1 VAGAGRSGRSVALSF
16 SPSFRSGDSFFFCT
30 TQSQINANGLEYLKK
45 KEKGIGWFL
54 LSAGPLGRYW
64 MTDFLACRQ
73 CQRMDDAKDRATA
86 KGIGSRPTAISCV
99 RAFFDSANHALCIV
113 LSFS

>member
-1 VAGAGRSGRSVALSF
+1 
-16 SPSFRSGDSFFFCT
+16 
-30 TQSQINANGLEYLKK
+30 
-45 KEKGIGWFL
+45 
-54 LSAGPLGRYW
+54 